1 MMKNCKDTDITG
13 TLKTALIEQYTFNAV
28 DLGRL

>member
-13 TLKTALIEQYTFNAV
+13 TLKTALIKQYVKCGLF
-28 DLGRL
+28 G

>member
-13 TLKTALIEQYTFNAV
+13 TLKTALIEQYVKCGLF
-28 DLGRL
+28 G